1 MSNVTPALL
10 LQYALKAYFKM
21 ELNTTAKKR
30 AYKPSVSNTHLLF
43 AALLPPEVMAFA
55 AMDDTLF
62 SPSYAY
68 TSASLP
74 NGTQITAHNAI
85 MDAPKAYSHAVT
97 INGTF
102 SFFFNVIFCKL

>member
-55 AMDDTLF
+55 AALLGESSGVADDV
-62 SPSYAY
+62 PSLYDAFV
-68 TSASLP
+68 ALRREVEARAEVREARAL
-74 NGTQITAHNAI
+74 AH
-85 MDAPKAYSHAVT
+85 T
-97 INGTF
+97 
-102 SFFFNVIFCKL
+102 